1 MALRC
6 SSIQEV
12 YIFLDNT
19 AIGLHYGSYKEKPMG
34 YTTENI
40 KNVSLAGHG
49 GTGKTTLF
57 ERLLF
62 TGGSISKPETVESG
76 KSTGDH
82 TPEEIERKIS
92 IHAALGHVERKG
104 KKINFF
110 DTPGSS
116 DFTGDVILSFRA
128 CEFALLLVDGRDG
141 VQIETIKLWRN
152 LEGRKKPRGI
162 FLNKLNDDRA
172 GFNKALG
179 DIKEKL
185 KREPIPFTLPM
196 EEGAAYRGIID
207 VLNGKAYLVQGD
219 GAVEKEAPIPEEYRD
234 AYEAAREKLIEA
246 AAEGDDTLMEKYLEQ
261 GSLSPEEMHTGLIE
275 ALAENKFLPAFAGA
289 AAVNSGL
296 IPLLDFICDVG
307 PSPLGSKDTIRKEDG
322 TEAPMGI
329 DPARPFTALVIKTAY
344 DQFSG
349 KLSWIKVITGKLS
362 ADSETHNVSENK
374 KERIGKLYISQG
386 KKLEE
391 VKELNAGDVGII
403 AKSATLRTND
413 TLSGGDQ
420 NLHFLPL
427 RLPEPVHSVAVN
439 ALAKKDEDKLGEA
452 LVRAA
457 EEDRTFRYQYNAET
471 KETVI
476 SGMGELQINIIL
488 DKIKTN
494 QKIEL
499 ETHVPKV
506 AYRETISKK
515 AGAEYTHKKQTGGH
529 GQYGKVVLEIIPLQR
544 GENYRFVN
552 AIFGGAIPKN
562 YIPGVEKGVVEGMA
576 HGTMAHY
583 PVVDVEVKVVDGKYH
598 PVDSS
603 ELSFKL
609 AARNAFREAMK
620 QAGPT
625 LLEPVMHLT
634 VFVEEKYLGDV
645 MSDLSGK
652 RGKILGQDSAGGIAE
667 ISAEVPQAELLR
679 YSIDLRS
686 ITSGT
691 GSFSVAFAHYAPVS
705 GRIAED
711 VIKARESF
719 KITESDE

>member
-1 MALRC
+1 M
-6 SSIQEV
+6 S
-12 YIFLDNT
+12 
-19 AIGLHYGSYKEKPMG
+19 

-40 KNVSLAGHG
+40 KNVSIAGHG

-62 TGGSISKPETVESG
+62 AGGAISKPETVESG
-76 KSTGDH
+76 KTTGDY

-92 IHAALGHVERKG
+92 IHAALGHVDRRD

-110 DTPGSS
+110 DTPGSP

-128 CEFALLLVDGRDG
+128 AEYALLVVDGRDG
-141 VQIETIKLWRN
+141 VQIETVKLWRN
-152 LEGRKKPRGI
+152 LEGREKPRGV
-162 FLNKLNDDRA
+162 FLNKMDDDRA
-172 GFNKALG
+172 DFNKVLD
-179 DIKEKL
+179 DIKNKL
-185 KREPIPFTLPM
+185 KKEPVPVTIPM
-196 EEGAAYRGIID
+196 GKGSSYQGVID

-219 GAVEKEAPIPEEYRD
+219 GIEKEGPVPGEYKEVFD
-234 AYEAAREKLIEA
+234 AAREKLIEA

-261 GSLSPEEMHTGLIE
+261 GSLNPEEMHTGLIE
-275 ALAENKFLPAFAGA
+275 ALAENKILPAFAGSA
-289 AAVNSGL
+289 LKNSGL
-296 IPLLDFICDVG
+296 ISLLDFIGDVG
-307 PSPLGSKDTIRKEDG
+307 PSPLLTLDTAKTADG
-322 TEAPMGI
+322 TETKVPV
-329 DPARPFTALVIKTAY
+329 DPAKPFSGLVIKTAY

-349 KLSWIKVITGKLS
+349 KLSWIKVITGKLA
-362 ADSETHNVSENK
+362 ADSEALNVSENK
-374 KERIGKLYISQG
+374 KERIGKIYICQG

-391 VKELNAGDVGII
+391 VRELSAGDVGII
-403 AKSATLRTND
+403 TKSATMKTND
-413 TLSGGDQ
+413 TISAGDTG
-420 NLHFLPL
+420 LAFIPL

-439 ALAKKDEDKLGEA
+439 AAAKKDEDKLGES
-452 LVRAA
+452 LVRSAD
-457 EEDRTFRYQYNAET
+457 EDKTFRYHFDGET

-488 DKIKTN
+488 DKIKTG
-494 QKIEL
+494 QKIDL

-506 AYRETISKK
+506 AYRETITKK

-529 GQYGKVVLEIIPLQR
+529 GQYGKVVMEIAPLPR

-552 AIFGGAIPKN
+552 AIFGGSIPKN

-576 HGTMAHY
+576 HGTVAHY
-583 PVVDVEVKVVDGKYH
+583 PVVDVEVKIVDGKYH

-609 AARNAFREAMK
+609 AARNAFRESMR
-620 QAGPT
+620 QANPT
-625 LLEPVMHLT
+625 LLEPVMNLT

-652 RGKILGQDSAGGIAE
+652 RGKIHGQDSVGGIAE
-667 ISAEVPQAELLR
+667 IKAEVPQAELLR

-691 GSFSVAFAHYAPVS
+691 GSFSVAFAHYAPIS

-711 VIKARESF
+711 VIKARENF
-719 KITESDE
+719 KVTETEE